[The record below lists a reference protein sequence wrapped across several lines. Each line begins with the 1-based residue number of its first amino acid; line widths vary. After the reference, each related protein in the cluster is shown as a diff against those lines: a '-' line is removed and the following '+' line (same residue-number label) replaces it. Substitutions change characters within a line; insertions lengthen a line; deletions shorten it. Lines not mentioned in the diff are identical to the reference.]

1 MQVYTEWRYRM
12 TNVPYSEAYRD
23 VPHADETR
31 FRDCQYRVKPLAE
44 YQNHQAEYLKMQD
57 QVFDSLQVKIL

>member
-12 TNVPYSEAYRD
+12 HNAPYSEAYRD
-23 VPHADETR
+23 APHTDK
-31 FRDCQYRVKPLAE
+31 RDCQYRPKPLAE
-44 YQNHQAEYLKMQD
+44 NQDHQAEHLKMED